1 MGPETTAIADLGLT
15 AALVYF
21 VVNDSKNKG
30 RQLTLMTDRY
40 LVLLERAISA
50 LEKANETRRNNPTSN
65 IDG

>member
-30 RQLTLMTDRY
+30 RQLTMMTERY

-50 LEKANETRRNNPTSN
+50 LEASNETRKT
-65 IDG
+65 D

>member
-30 RQLTLMTDRY
+30 RQLTHMTERY

-50 LEKANETRRNNPTSN
+50 LETRNETRK
-65 IDG
+65 ID

>member
-30 RQLTLMTDRY
+30 RQLTLMTERY

-50 LEKANETRRNNPTSN
+50 LEKRQ
-65 IDG
+65 

>member
-30 RQLTLMTDRY
+30 RQLTQMTERY

-50 LEKANETRRNNPTSN
+50 LETRNETRKT
-65 IDG
+65 D

>member
-30 RQLTLMTDRY
+30 RQLTLMTERY
-40 LVLLERAISA
+40 LALLERAISA
-50 LEKANETRRNNPTSN
+50 LESRNETRKT
-65 IDG
+65 D

>member
-50 LEKANETRRNNPTSN
+50 LEKANETGRNNPTSH

>member
-1 MGPETTAIADLGLT
+1 MPPETAAIADLGLT

-30 RQLTLMTDRY
+30 RQLSIMTERY

-50 LEKANETRRNNPTSN
+50 MEEKNETQKKSEPR
-65 IDG
+65 

>member
-30 RQLTLMTDRY
+30 RQLTIMTDRY

-50 LEKANETRRNNPTSN
+50 LETQNETRKTHQAGHS
-65 IDG
+65 DG